1 MNASKMAFE
10 AYLPGVG
17 AILAA
22 AVTLVVARL
31 ALDRPGAPLR
41 WAETLA
47 VTAAVLF
54 SGLLCFG
61 AVALVLAVSD
71 PADAALA
78 FLAAAVA
85 SGLLWRASGRRSA
98 HPDEAEGDAPDA
110 PAGDRRTG
118 PRPAGGARRRE
129 AGRRAA

>member
-1 MNASKMAFE
+1 MAFE

-22 AVTLVVARL
+22 AVVLVVARL
-31 ALDRPGAPLR
+31 APNLTGGPLR
-41 WAETLA
+41 GAEALA
-47 VTAAVLF
+47 SAAAVLF

-85 SGLLWRASGRRSA
+85 SALLWRAAGRRSA
-98 HPDEAEGDAPDA
+98 EPEEAEGGAPEAPDV
-110 PAGDRRTG
+110 DRRTG
-118 PRPAGGARRRE
+118 PRPAGRPRRRE
-129 AGRRAA
+129 GGRRAA